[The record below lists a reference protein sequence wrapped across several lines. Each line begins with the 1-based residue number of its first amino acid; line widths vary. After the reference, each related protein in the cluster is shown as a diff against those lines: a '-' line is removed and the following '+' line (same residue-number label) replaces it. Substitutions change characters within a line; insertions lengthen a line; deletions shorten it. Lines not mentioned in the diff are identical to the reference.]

1 MEHKKII
8 IDQDAYIRYLNK
20 DNYEL
25 RIKASGPIGVWVYKF
40 KKGNLKWK
48 QRRSYAFLARPLKP
62 LWFDKK
68 DS

>member
-1 MEHKKII
+1 MEHKKIF
-8 IDQDAYIRYLNK
+8 IDQDAYIIYLNK

-25 RIKASGPIGVWVYKF
+25 HIKASGPNGALVYKF
-40 KKGNLKWK
+40 EKGNLKWK

-62 LWFDKK
+62 IWLDKK

>member
-1 MEHKKII
+1 MEHKKIF
-8 IDQDAYIRYLNK
+8 IDQDAYIIYLNK

-25 RIKASGPIGVWVYKF
+25 HIKASGPNGALVYKF
-40 KKGNLKWK
+40 EKGNLKWK

-62 LWFDKK
+62 LWLDKK